1 MILGRGLPLGEKGF
15 GFIRGFGDYLSV
27 SVCVW
32 RQSRETTDESE
43 ILSYMR
49 YGLIGSVVGKCI

>member
-1 MILGRGLPLGEKGF
+1 MILGRGLPLGYMGF

-32 RQSRETTDESE
+32 RQSQETTDESE

-49 YGLIGSVVGKCI
+49 YGLIGSLVGECI